1 MLLPAR
7 NNQFEFFFSKTLI
20 PEEIEKAYQPYLTRI
35 SGGCID
41 RCIDFLNYGIQSF
54 SIEGVQFDPVRQSD
68 RRTPY
73 DRIYRSG
80 LSPESTHGK
89 SLTITNQLYDGHIN
103 YFMWKDLFDYYYKSA
118 EHSVLP
124 GIPFVRIFDGDGYE
138 LFDIGFKNILFTNID
153 GADFNFSSN
162 TIDMKTFNCTFQAQE
177 IAIRFATVR

>member
-20 PEEIEKAYQPYLTRI
+20 PEDIEKVYAPYLTRI
-35 SGGCID
+35 AGGCID

-54 SIEGVQFDPVRQSD
+54 NLEGVQFDPVRQSD

-73 DRIYRSG
+73 DRIYRSA
-80 LSPESTHGK
+80 LSPESTQGK
-89 SLTITNQLYDGHIN
+89 TLTITNQLYDGHIN
-103 YFMWKDLFDYYYKSA
+103 YFLWRDLHDYYYKSS

-124 GIPFVRIFDGDGYE
+124 GIPFVRIFDADGYE

-153 GADFNFSSN
+153 GIDFNYSSN
-162 TIDMKTFNCTFQAQE
+162 TIDMKTFTCTFQAQE
-177 IAIRFATVR
+177 VMVRFATLR